1 MTIATRTASLAEQCV
16 SWLHKGSKVAVVG
29 DLETYPDKDPE
40 QHNVRFVVKAK
51 SIDFLSTKSAAEN
64 TDALPA
70 EENADLPGE
79 EVTA

>member
-1 MTIATRTASLAEQCV
+1 M
-16 SWLHKGSKVAVVG
+16 G

-51 SIDFLSTKSAAEN
+51 SIDFLSTKSAAES
-64 TDALPA
+64 TGALPA